1 MISFFLAENYVFYST
16 KDDKEEV
23 DYVAS
28 DVSTAVAG
36 ANYENMEISTKMN
49 WILQKLEESKNES
62 VIVFTTWYAISS
74 FIIPI

>member
-16 KDDKEEV
+16 KDKKEEV
-23 DYVAS
+23 DYATS

-62 VIVFTTWYAISS
+62 VIVFTT
-74 FIIPI
+74 